1 MIKKLTQ
8 TVDTYYWRPT
18 LYAQR
23 KCYAALRSLAD
34 AYLFAGLWEEAQETY
49 TKAFVCGVN
58 LYQSY
63 GSFTAEASPEVQK
76 RIADIQQKLLRVLR
90 HVRYNQVETLT
101 KLKRD
106 STEIIQARVNSIQF
120 YRDSFSAELGAQD
133 PDVKLGLYREL
144 EDLASYLRALG
155 RQEDAVQYYRQA
167 ADLYQSSDQEE
178 ELAYRAWCLQCVAE
192 IAFEILDYTQAYR
205 WSNAALE
212 EHRRLHRRKPKHPA
226 YQNSLFNLYKILI
239 QVGMKLNLPDTVS
252 MARREYRKI
261 RNMLDED

>member
-34 AYLFAGLWEEAQETY
+34 AYLFEGLFEEAQEKY
-49 TKAFVCGVN
+49 TEAFVCVVN
-58 LYQSY
+58 LYHSY
-63 GSFTAEASPEVQK
+63 GSFIAEASPAVQQ
-76 RIADIQQKLLRVLR
+76 RITNIQQNLLRGMR
-90 HVRYNQVETLT
+90 NIRYSQVETLT

-106 STEIIQARVNSIQF
+106 STEIIQARVDSIQF
-120 YRDSFSAELGAQD
+120 YRDSFSVELDAQD
-133 PDVKLGLYREL
+133 PNVMLGLYREL
-144 EDLASYLRALG
+144 EGLAHYLNVLG
-155 RQEDAVQYYRQA
+155 RKEDAIHYYQQA
-167 ADLYQSSDQEE
+167 ADVYKSSDQEE

-192 IAFEILDYTQAYR
+192 IAFEILDYTQAYH